1 MMTPKPSN
9 EPSNGSSSEPS
20 NPLDP
25 NSSAEQVDHGG
36 GNKGTRL
43 NSSAALVTELT
54 IKPYSKRNGLTLTLV
69 GWISALLGL
78 TFVLSMSQLFAPGIV
93 FIGIGM
99 TCLVLGIAKLYEP
112 DVSLRLTPSGLD
124 YYHRRGSWHM
134 DWDNIHRLDSARVSQ
149 NLDLIELP
157 YIGFKLNKINP
168 LLDCI
173 SPRLATG
180 LLTEQRPLL
189 MTAATQDEDLQ
200 ELEHFLGAE
209 FTPLEVHGERYKGVL
224 AMFGHRAQTLN
235 SQLGYHIYLPH
246 DCLDRSPREFISLIN
261 EWRKI
266 YG

>member
-1 MMTPKPSN
+1 MS
-9 EPSNGSSSEPS
+9 
-20 NPLDP
+20 L
-25 NSSAEQVDHGG
+25 
-36 GNKGTRL
+36 
-43 NSSAALVTELT
+43 ELA
-54 IKPYSKRNGLTLTLV
+54 IKPYSKRNGLTLTFV
-69 GWISALLGL
+69 GWVSALLGL
-78 TFVLSMSQLFAPGIV
+78 AFVLSMSQLFAAGIV

-112 DVSLRLTPSGLD
+112 EVSLRLTPSGLD
-124 YYHRRGSWHM
+124 YYHRRGRLHI

-200 ELEHFLGAE
+200 ELENFLGAE
-209 FTPLEVHGERYKGVL
+209 FTPLEVNGERYKGVL
-224 AMFGHRAQTLN
+224 AMFGHRMQTLN
-235 SQLGYHIYLPH
+235 SQLGYHVYLPH
-246 DCLDRSPREFISLIN
+246 DCLDRSPREFISLLN
-261 EWRKI
+261 QWRQTH
-266 YG
+266 G

>member
-1 MMTPKPSN
+1 MITPKPSN
-9 EPSNGSSSEPS
+9 EPSNEAS
-20 NPLDP
+20 NPQESNLTAEHVEQGRANNGARG
-25 NSSAEQVDHGG
+25 NSG
-36 GNKGTRL
+36 
-43 NSSAALVTELT
+43 AALVTELT
-54 IKPYSKRNGLTLTLV
+54 IKPYSKRNGLSLTLV

-78 TFVLSMSQLFAPGIV
+78 TFVLSMSQLFALGIV

-112 DVSLRLTPSGLD
+112 KVSLRLTPSGLD

-134 DWDNIHRLDSARVSQ
+134 DWNNIHRLDCARVSQ

-189 MTAATQDEDLQ
+189 MTAATQDEDLH

-209 FTPLEVHGERYKGVL
+209 FTPLEVNGERYRGVL

-246 DCLDRSPREFISLIN
+246 DCLDRSPREFICLIN
-261 EWRKI
+261 EWRTT